1 MVKTDR
7 MFDTF
12 NAGVIASIVSVGN
25 IAEKTE
31 ELDSS
36 RIRVLDLVQ
45 NLSAIAEENAAS
57 SQETSASV
65 TQVSEIITDISGN
78 ADRLRNIA
86 VELEDAVSVF
96 KL

>member
-1 MVKTDR
+1 M
-7 MFDTF
+7 
-12 NAGVIASIVSVGN
+12 
-25 IAEKTE
+25 
-31 ELDSS
+31 
-36 RIRVLDLVQ
+36 Q

-78 ADRLRNIA
+78 ADSLRNIA